1 MSHDSTATRT
11 LVRDGRP
18 ARRLRRFRLDITTS
32 RGESHTAIHEAP
44 VVRLGARPENEVVI
58 DDETVSRLHCEI
70 RADDAGFRLR
80 DLGSTNGTFVE
91 GIRVLDAYLGQT
103 QLLRLGSS
111 SVRFTVLGEESDIE
125 ASAADRFGPL
135 VGGSVKMRELYA
147 VLERVAP
154 TTAPVLIEGDTGTGK
169 ELVARAI
176 HDQSPRAQ
184 KPFVVFDCASVP
196 ANLMESELFGHERG
210 AFTGATERRIGR
222 LEDAD
227 GGTFVLDE
235 LGELPIDLQPK
246 LLRALETRS
255 IRRVGG
261 HNERRIDV
269 RIVASTNRDL
279 ASEVNRGA
287 FREDLYYRLAVVRV
301 EVPPLRDRRD
311 DIRPLVEYFIRRALA
326 GDAARA
332 SSILASISEANWK
345 RLEAHPWPGNVRE
358 LRNVIERTIAL
369 SQSGEIETIAPPTIR
384 ASRPSTPDA
393 GVPDL
398 DRPFVDLKGETLAR
412 FEESYLKGQLARH
425 DGNISR
431 AASASG
437 LDRMYFKRLL
447 KKYL

>member
-1 MSHDSTATRT
+1 MSESTATRT
-11 LVRDGRP
+11 LVRDGHP
-18 ARRLRRFRLDITTS
+18 SRRLRRFRIDVTTS
-32 RGESHTAIHEAP
+32 RGETSSATHEAP
-44 VVRLGARPENEVVI
+44 IVRLGSRAENEVVI

-70 RADDAGFRLR
+70 RADDVGFRLR

-91 GIRVLDAYLGQT
+91 GVRVLDAYLGSMAT
-103 QLLRLGSS
+103 LRLGSATL
-111 SVRFTVLGEESDIE
+111 RFAILGDEADIE
-125 ASAADRFGPL
+125 ASIADRFGPL

-154 TTAPVLIEGDTGTGK
+154 TTATVLIEGDTGTGK

-176 HDQSPRAQ
+176 HEQSPRAQ
-184 KPFVVFDCASVP
+184 KPYVVFDCASVP

-210 AFTGATERRIGR
+210 AFTGATDRRIGR

-235 LGELPIDLQPK
+235 LGELPLDLQPK
-246 LLRALETRS
+246 LLRALETRA

-261 HNERRIDV
+261 QNERRIDV
-269 RIVASTNRDL
+269 RLVASTNRDL

-301 EVPPLRDRRD
+301 EVPPLRERRED
-311 DIRPLVEYFIRRALA
+311 VRPLVEHFVRRSLA
-326 GDAARA
+326 TDPNRAA
-332 SSILASISEANWK
+332 SILASVSDANWK
-345 RLEAHPWPGNVRE
+345 KLEAHPWPGNVRE

-369 SQSGEIETIAPPTIR
+369 SQTGEIETLAPPTIR
-384 ASRPSTPDA
+384 ASRPSSTSDGA
-393 GVPDL
+393 PDL
-398 DRPFVDLKGETLAR
+398 ERPFVDLKNETLAR
-412 FEESYLKGQLARH
+412 FEEAYLKGQLARH